1 MHIKHKIANMMLF
14 SEFFA
19 KPNAF
24 SKVVAEFY
32 VQYGI
37 MAFASSIGPTPKKH
51 PDDDDGALIIY
62 NFTNRHEPATLIF
75 PFITDFVEKP
85 TLKHARNLLKRYKI
99 HLPLSTMLP
108 KNKQSH
114 STRPE
119 TKPDANP
126 KVQPKAKGGGKPSL
140 QYELLV
146 LDTMHDLLNNEPE
159 TVLKIFKREMD
170 LPKPLK
176 DDFLKSSY
184 SFTRN
189 AANYIEKKAN
199 ITLNH
204 SGFDLATK
212 KAHDFKLAS
221 AISSWTSLTFVL
233 DNFVADL
240 KNGGGGPMSRGMM
253 MLIGCAYMIVLLSN
267 MKHLDLL
274 GSSQSVNFLDGFF
287 MNIDGD
293 YAARFLGLFC
303 KTIKRL
309 TFLDTSVVPYI
320 TYSNITTPKH
330 FNRLFPEARASVDGV
345 EIKLGDNVYNFA
357 SSGSKSAI
365 VYPHTK
371 REFFQHIKNNPLNK
385 DIWYL
390 NFLRDAFK
398 ADVAM
403 ETNAVFITHD
413 RLAFTYYKMIG
424 GKHGF
429 LICADSWVDA
439 RLMQYCEYEVVF

>member
-1 MHIKHKIANMMLF
+1 M
-14 SEFFA
+14 
-19 KPNAF
+19 AF
-24 SKVVAEFY
+24 RIVEIVFNIEKMNNEIV
-32 VQYGI
+32 
-37 MAFASSIGPTPKKH
+37 FASSLGPTPKKH
-51 PDDDDGALIIY
+51 PDDDDGALIIH
-62 NFTNRHEPATLIF
+62 NFEKFEPAILMF
-75 PFITDFVEKP
+75 PAISDFVEKP
-85 TLKHARNLLKRYKI
+85 TLIRAQDLLKRYKI
-99 HLPLSTMLP
+99 HLPLSSMLP
-108 KNKQSH
+108 KKKQSH
-114 STRPE
+114 SVPKR
-119 TKPDANP
+119 DAIE
-126 KVQPKAKGGGKPSL
+126 KAKGDLKAQGGGKPSL

-146 LDTMHDLLNNEPE
+146 LDTMHDLLNTEPVA
-159 TVLKIFKREMD
+159 VLNIFKREIEI
-170 LPKPLK
+170 PKPLK
-176 DDFLKSSY
+176 DDYLKSSY

-189 AANYIEKKAN
+189 AALFIEQKAN
-199 ITLNH
+199 IQINH

-240 KNGGGGPMSRGMM
+240 KNGGGGPESRGTM

-274 GSSQSVNFLDGFF
+274 GSFQNVCFLDGFF
-287 MNIDGD
+287 MKIDGD
-293 YAARFLGLFC
+293 YVSRFLTLFS

-309 TFLDTSVVPYI
+309 TFLDTSILPYKQFKSI
-320 TYSNITTPKH
+320 TQPKH

-345 EIKLGDNVYNFA
+345 EIKLGGNLYDFA
-357 SSGSKSAI
+357 SSI

-371 REFFQHIKNNPLNK
+371 REFFQHVKNNPKNK

-398 ADVAM
+398 ADVAI

-439 RLMQYCEYEVVF
+439 RLLQYCEYKVVF